1 MIYTDIE
8 ALAIAINQIDL
19 SDDEQVNKLRRLVQT
34 YWDAYHN
41 PPEGVIG
48 VGAIT
53 YAQDALIEA
62 QLNEETTN
70 A

>member
-41 PPEGVIG
+41 PPEGIIG

-62 QLNEETTN
+62 QLNQETTN

>member
-41 PPEGVIG
+41 PPEGIIG

>member
-8 ALAIAINQIDL
+8 ALAVAVLQIDL
-19 SDDEQVNKLRRLVQT
+19 SDDDQVNKLRRLVQI
-34 YWDAYHN
+34 YWDARHN

-53 YAQDALIEA
+53 YAQDALIAA
-62 QLNEETTN
+62 QLNQEIAN

>member
-8 ALAIAINQIDL
+8 ALAQAVMQIDL
-19 SDDEQVNKLRRLVQT
+19 SDDEQVSKIRHLVRT

-41 PPEGVIG
+41 PPEGIIG

-62 QLNEETTN
+62 QLNQETTN

>member
-41 PPEGVIG
+41 PPEGIIC

-62 QLNEETTN
+62 QLNQETTD

>member
-34 YWDAYHN
+34 YWDVYHN
-41 PPEGVIG
+41 PPEGIIG

>member
-8 ALAIAINQIDL
+8 ALAIAAHQIDL
-19 SDDEQVNKLRRLVQT
+19 SDDEQVSKLRRLIRI

-41 PPEGVIG
+41 PPEGIIG

-62 QLNEETTN
+62 QLNQEITN

>member
-1 MIYTDIE
+1 MIYTDIQ
-8 ALAIAINQIDL
+8 ALADAVLQIDL
-19 SDDEQVNKLRRLVQT
+19 SDDDQVNKLRRLVQT

-41 PPEGVIG
+41 PPEGIIG

-62 QLNEETTN
+62 QLNQEIDN

>member
-19 SDDEQVNKLRRLVQT
+19 SDDKQVNKLRRLVQT

-41 PPEGVIG
+41 PPEGIIG